1 MPTTIKKGAKFQ
13 NAVQSRADTLAGS
26 SEAGIQIRQAQEQ
39 LRKNQSQQAQ
49 QMHAYI
55 ADYNN
60 QINAVRDQTQQNIA
74 SGMNKGSA
82 LFNQQQTTNQ
92 LGQQLGSTQL
102 NYQNYK
108 NEAAM
113 QNKTYEGQYS
123 DVVSSMVA
131 PAAESELQ
139 EEQAQMEKDNA
150 GWRAAALGVQ
160 IGGAILGVAS
170 TVLTGGLAAPAAIG
184 INAAVGALT
193 GAAAGAL
200 TAKGQ
205 GDNSEGVAT
214 TAITQGLIGGLFGGL
229 GGKGANAATSSIEK
243 GATNAVVNE
252 GKSIGA
258 SVLEKDAGE
267 GANFVAPGLKNT
279 SKFLR
284 SFEEDPKFAKYG
296 DTFKSFDKATQGTI
310 KENFTKRMQD
320 AESQLSSKIA
330 KENGFE
336 IGSEAHNEEFAK
348 QWGEKI
354 TDSNFHKEMKQG
366 LISDLKEA
374 IKSDPAEKQNLI
386 SKTIDGLKNGRRL
399 KPGEL
404 SVYGTKRVYGMKKAL
419 SVAGKRAFK
428 NSFWQAGSGI
438 AQSFAGKAV
447 ANRPGFND
455 QKKEWKTQLN
465 RLGLNTLVKKYG
477 L

>member
-1 MPTTIKKGAKFQ
+1 MICVIIISNGGHFMPTTIKKGAKFQ

-205 GDNSEGVAT
+205 GDNSEGVTT
-214 TAITQGLIGGLFGGL
+214 TAITQGLIGGIFGGL

-252 GKSIGA
+252 GRKIG
-258 SVLEKDAGE
+258 
-267 GANFVAPGLKNT
+267 
-279 SKFLR
+279 
-284 SFEEDPKFAKYG
+284 EE
-296 DTFKSFDKATQGTI
+296 T
-310 KENFTKRMQD
+310 
-320 AESQLSSKIA
+320 
-330 KENGFE
+330 
-336 IGSEAHNEEFAK
+336 
-348 QWGEKI
+348 
-354 TDSNFHKEMKQG
+354 
-366 LISDLKEA
+366 
-374 IKSDPAEKQNLI
+374 I
-386 SKTIDGLKNGRRL
+386 SKGAT
-399 KPGEL
+399 
-404 SVYGTKRVYGMKKAL
+404 T
-419 SVAGKRAFK
+419 VAEDAS
-428 NSFWQAGSGI
+428 NA
-438 AQSFAGKAV
+438 
-447 ANRPGFND
+447 
-455 QKKEWKTQLN
+455 E
-465 RLGLNTLVKKYG
+465 
-477 L
+477 